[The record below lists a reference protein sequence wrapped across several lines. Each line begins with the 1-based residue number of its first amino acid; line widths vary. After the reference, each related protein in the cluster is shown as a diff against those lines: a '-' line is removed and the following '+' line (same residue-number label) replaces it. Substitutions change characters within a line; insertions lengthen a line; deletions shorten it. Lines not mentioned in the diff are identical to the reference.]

1 MSHSVAAVLSGLRH
15 KEIITSEQYRKLRD
29 GLQALKV
36 MEALKN
42 LDRIYPNDAGLD
54 ELFAIVREKGLAKY
68 IDRGA

>member
-1 MSHSVAAVLSGLRH
+1 MPHSVSAVLSGLRH
-15 KEIITSEQYRKLRD
+15 KQIITHEQYDKLRN
-29 GLQALKV
+29 GLRALKV

-54 ELFAIVREKGLAKY
+54 ELFAIVRENGLAKY